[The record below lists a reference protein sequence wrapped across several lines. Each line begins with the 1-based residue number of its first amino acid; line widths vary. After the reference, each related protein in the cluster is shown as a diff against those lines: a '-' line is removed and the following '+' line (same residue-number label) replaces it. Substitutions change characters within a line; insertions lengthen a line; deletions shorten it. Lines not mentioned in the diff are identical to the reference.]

1 MELNINTSIEN
12 LIYIKEMEEQEKKIK
27 DDSGEKN
34 TISTISAP
42 RQVV

>member
-1 MELNINTSIEN
+1 MELSINTSLEN
-12 LIYIKEMEEQEKKIK
+12 LIYIKEMEEQEQKIK
-27 DDSGEKN
+27 EENGEKN